1 MDTIPPPPPS
11 RPNVPDNVMLR
22 FPQYGFVPVNIIWIR
37 PNYWIRLII
46 IVATTLLLL
55 ALIPLVIAMTDFSEG
70 KSHTGETLSASFFML
85 FIMFGLFPFLIT
97 AIACRH
103 PFRKA
108 FPRNKRR
115 RKKMALYMDYIQYSK
130 NWRGRYLFI
139 VKDNQF
145 GLYDLRKLRIQ
156 IPTVYDQLWWQ
167 TEGAVLMGIKDGRNV
182 LLDIYG
188 HELH

>member
-1 MDTIPPPPPS
+1 
-11 RPNVPDNVMLR
+11 
-22 FPQYGFVPVNIIWIR
+22 
-37 PNYWIRLII
+37 
-46 IVATTLLLL
+46 
-55 ALIPLVIAMTDFSEG
+55 
-70 KSHTGETLSASFFML
+70 
-85 FIMFGLFPFLIT
+85 
-97 AIACRH
+97 
-103 PFRKA
+103 
-108 FPRNKRR
+108 
-115 RKKMALYMDYIQYSK
+115 MALYMDYIQYSK